1 MQFLRLFAKG
11 SFFSLITFWKSKK
24 YSLNIHKLLQ
34 LFDSTIMNLHETRTK
49 GRGIFYKPITCC
61 NIFTIVQIIRHFFIF
76 LFFSNSL
83 IKDVLFSFNI
93 LTAETIGPIFNVHVM
108 VVNILYNH
116 WCSFMVSFNHR
127 KKEKVSFISKP
138 TRYIYMY
145 IPVILWKCCYQSL

>member
-1 MQFLRLFAKG
+1 VPDYLNYCKN
-11 SFFSLITFWKSKK
+11 IKK
-24 YSLNIHKLLQ
+24 YSWNIHKLLQ

-93 LTAETIGPIFNVHVM
+93 LTAETIKLPFANNLRNCTTARFYMEIHKNESF
-108 VVNILYNH
+108 
-116 WCSFMVSFNHR
+116 WCA
-127 KKEKVSFISKP
+127 
-138 TRYIYMY
+138 
-145 IPVILWKCCYQSL
+145 LQSHNLVQKTAQLIQ